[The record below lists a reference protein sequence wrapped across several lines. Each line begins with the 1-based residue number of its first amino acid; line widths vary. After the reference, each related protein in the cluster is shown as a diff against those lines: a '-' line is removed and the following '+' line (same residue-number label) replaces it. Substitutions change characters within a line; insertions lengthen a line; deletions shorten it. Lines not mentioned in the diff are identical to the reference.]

1 MPLISRDDPYTDK
14 TRPLSVG
21 FDAKR
26 AFFNTSG
33 LGNYSRNLLSALAKY
48 YPENKYYLF
57 TPKTKNRYILAD
69 EDRFILIKPG
79 SFILKMANPLW
90 RRKYMTEDIK
100 RQKLQIY
107 HGLSQE
113 LPIGI
118 EKTGTRSVVTVH
130 DLIFLR
136 FPGFYKWHDIKI
148 YTRKLSH
155 ACKVS
160 DRIIAISNQTKEDLI
175 SFLNISPDKISVIYQ
190 GCGHYF
196 YEKHDE
202 EFNKTVSNKYKLPER
217 YLLNVGTIE
226 ERKNLLNVLKAIH
239 LSGINIPLV
248 VVGRKTTPTFRKI
261 LDYITANK
269 LNNIIFPGNIE
280 NFELPVIYRN
290 AECLIYPSFFEG
302 FGIPLI
308 EALVSKIP
316 AISSNSGCFIE
327 AGGPGSIYIDPHRPE
342 EIGEAILRVTKQPE
356 LRNEMIAKG
365 ADYAV
370 NFRDD
375 VISSKYS
382 KLYYSL
388 IE

>member
-1 MPLISRDDPYTDK
+1 MSLISPDDTYTDK
-14 TRPLSVG
+14 TRPFSVG

-26 AFFNTSG
+26 AFFNASG
-33 LGNYSRNLLSALAKY
+33 LGSYSRNLLSALLKY

-57 TPKTKNRYILAD
+57 TPKTRNRYILAD
-69 EDRFILIKPG
+69 EDRFIFIKPG
-79 SFILKMANPLW
+79 SFILKMAHPLW

-113 LPIGI
+113 LPTGVENTGI
-118 EKTGTRSVVTVH
+118 RSVVTVH

-136 FPGFYKWHDIKI
+136 FPGFYKWYDTKI

-190 GCGHYF
+190 GCSHYF
-196 YEKHDE
+196 YEKYDE
-202 EFNKTVSNKYKLPER
+202 EFSKTVSTKYKLPER
-217 YLLNVGTIE
+217 YLLFVGTIE

-239 LSGINIPLV
+239 LSGIKIPLV
-248 VVGRKTTPTFRKI
+248 VVGRKTTPYFNNI
-261 LDYITANK
+261 LEYISANN
-269 LNNIIFPGNIE
+269 LNNIFFPGGVE

-316 AISSNSGCFIE
+316 AISSNTGCFTE
-327 AGGPGSIYIDPHRPE
+327 AGGPGTIYIDPYSPE
-342 EIGEAILRVTKQPE
+342 EIGEAILKVTKQPE
-356 LRNEMIAKG
+356 LRTEMIAKG
-365 ADYAV
+365 ADHAV
-370 NFRDD
+370 TFRDD
-375 VISSKYS
+375 VIAGEYL